1 MKNNLDYIEDDEFC
15 VEAEPKTFSCISFD
29 DDILQMYLKDVG
41 RTKMLSRIEE
51 AKLGRLILEG
61 NKKEK
66 KQAIQKLVKSNLRL
80 VISIAKHYI
89 GNGVLFMDLVQEG
102 ALGLIK
108 AAEKFD
114 YKKNFKFSTYATWWI
129 RQTISRAVANHS
141 RTIRIPVHMIDKIKM
156 YKKLYSQMTSELN
169 REPSEEELCK
179 KLKVTDALKSYIEE
193 KIGRLDKY
201 FENPDNIS
209 ANVLIRLS
217 GNNQVVEVTIN
228 THGLILRGEESNKD
242 LYASIDLVTD
252 KIERQIRKN
261 KTKIHKKTSKE
272 TIRDFAHF
280 ETEDVE
286 DNKDVVKRK
295 TIDMKPMSEEE
306 AILQMDLIDHDFFVY
321 KDTDT
326 NNVNVVYKRKDG
338 DYGVIETK

>member
-1 MKNNLDYIEDDEFC
+1 MKF
-15 VEAEPKTFSCISFD
+15 
-29 DDILQMYLKDVG
+29 
-41 RTKMLSRIEE
+41 
-51 AKLGRLILEG
+51 
-61 NKKEK
+61 
-66 KQAIQKLVKSNLRL
+66 
-80 VISIAKHYI
+80 
-89 GNGVLFMDLVQEG
+89 
-102 ALGLIK
+102 
-108 AAEKFD
+108 
-114 YKKNFKFSTYATWWI
+114 
-129 RQTISRAVANHS
+129 
-141 RTIRIPVHMIDKIKM
+141 TIRG
-156 YKKLYSQMTSELN
+156 KKLE
-169 REPSEEELCK
+169 
-179 KLKVTDALKSYIEE
+179 VTDALKSYIEE

-209 ANVLIRLS
+209 ANVLMKLS

-272 TIRDFAHF
+272 TIRDFREF
-280 ETEDVE
+280 ETEEVE

-306 AILQMDLIDHDFFVY
+306 AILQMNLIDHDFFVY